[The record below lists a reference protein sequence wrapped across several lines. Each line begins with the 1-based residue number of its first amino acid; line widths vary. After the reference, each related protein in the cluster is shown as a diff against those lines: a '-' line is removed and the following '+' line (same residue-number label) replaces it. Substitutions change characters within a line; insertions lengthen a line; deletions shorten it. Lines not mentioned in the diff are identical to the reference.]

1 VEIKKCDEEEEL
13 QENEAERQNLG
24 FFGTALKWP

>member
-13 QENEAERQNLG
+13 QEKEAERQNLG
-24 FFGTALKWP
+24 FLVLL